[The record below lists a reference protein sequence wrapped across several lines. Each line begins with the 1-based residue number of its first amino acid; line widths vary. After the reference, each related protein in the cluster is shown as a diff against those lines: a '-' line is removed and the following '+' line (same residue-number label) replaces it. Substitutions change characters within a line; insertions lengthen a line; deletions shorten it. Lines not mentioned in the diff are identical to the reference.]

1 MCRWSTRPTILCR
14 LLKAQPFK
22 DPGTDRSNRCKPM
35 NSHCISPNWRLH
47 QPTRALAIV
56 LVMLI
61 AGCRASPA
69 PQELNIALA
78 VFPDEAARY
87 RAFAE
92 DFEAANHVHVNV
104 LAQTYTDI
112 LQAMRVQAG
121 SHGSLD
127 LVELDLATLGEA
139 HEHAQPLDTVVSPS
153 ARALFSNEAWNAAT
167 IDRRLYF
174 IPHRL
179 MWQAMIYNRVEV
191 PNPPATWDDLERFV
205 REHPGKLALKGARYE
220 GAICDVMPFVWTAGG
235 SECAPGSP
243 GSLRAL
249 DFIRQLAPDLNDE
262 SAVFREM
269 SVLEAQAR
277 GSVWIHFNWPFAIAY
292 LHSKGLAPG
301 VNLSAPIPAGP
312 DGRATPLGGGY
323 LAIPNSA
330 PHEKLA
336 EKFIQYLLTADVQSK
351 LSRDLGWYGSVPPA
365 PGSED
370 ARLYA
375 GYVAMRPFVRARAAV
390 DCYADLSDQWRRV
403 ARAVLFDDVAPASAI
418 ASNFHDA
425 ADRCDCAESRSGPE
439 L

>member
-1 MCRWSTRPTILCR
+1 MH
-14 LLKAQPFK
+14 LLRK
-22 DPGTDRSNRCKPM
+22 
-35 NSHCISPNWRLH
+35 SPNSRVHLS
-47 QPTRALAIV
+47 RRSLALV
-56 LVMLI
+56 LAMLL
-61 AGCRASPA
+61 AGCRTSAA
-69 PQELNIALA
+69 TQQLNIALA

-87 RAFAE
+87 EAFVT
-92 DFEAANHVHVNV
+92 DFESQHHVHVNV

-112 LQAMRVQAG
+112 LQAMRVQAA

-127 LVELDLATLGEA
+127 LVELDLAMLGEA
-139 HEHAQPLDTVVSPS
+139 HGYAQPLDTIVSPS

-167 IDRRLYF
+167 IDRHLYF

-179 MWQAMIYNRVEV
+179 MWQAMIYNRIAV
-191 PNPPATWDDLERFV
+191 PNPPANWNDLARFA

-220 GAICDVMPFVWTAGG
+220 GVVCDVMPFVWTAGG
-235 SECAPGSP
+235 DQCAPDSP
-243 GSLRAL
+243 NSLRAL
-249 DFIRQLAPDLNDE
+249 DFLRTLAPDLNDE

-292 LHSKGLAPG
+292 LHSKGLAPS

-336 EKFIQYLLTADVQSK
+336 AEFMQYLLTADVQAK
-351 LSRDLGWYGSVPPA
+351 LSRELGWYGSVPP
-365 PGSED
+365 PVGSED
-370 ARLYA
+370 AQLYA
-375 GYVAMRPFVRARAAV
+375 GYVAMRPFVRARPTV
-390 DCYADLSDQWRRV
+390 DCYADLSDQWRR
-403 ARAVLFDDVAPASAI
+403 AIRAVLFDNVAPASAI
-418 ASNFHDA
+418 ASDVLNA
-425 ADRCDCAESRSGPE
+425 ADRCDCAQSSSRSE

>member
-1 MCRWSTRPTILCR
+1 MRPI
-14 LLKAQPFK
+14 A
-22 DPGTDRSNRCKPM
+22 
-35 NSHCISPNWRLH
+35 ISPNSRAH
-47 QPTRALAIV
+47 QPTLALALV
-56 LVMLI
+56 LAILL

-69 PQELNIALA
+69 PEQLNIALA
-78 VFPDEAARY
+78 LFPDEAARY
-87 RAFAE
+87 RAFAA
-92 DFEAANHVHVNV
+92 DFEAQNHVHVNV

-112 LQAMRVQAG
+112 LQAMRVQAAG
-121 SHGSLD
+121 RGSLD
-127 LVELDLATLGEA
+127 LVELDLAMLGEA
-139 HEHAQPLDTVVSPS
+139 HWYAQPLDSVVSPS
-153 ARALFSNEAWNAAT
+153 ARALFSNETWNAAT

-191 PNPPATWDDLERFV
+191 PNPPATWSELKRFAH
-205 REHPGKLALKGARYE
+205 EHPGKLALKGARYE

-235 SECAPGSP
+235 SECAPESP

-292 LHSKGLAPG
+292 LHSKGLAPS

-323 LAIPNSA
+323 IAIPNSA

-336 EKFIQYLLTADVQSK
+336 AKFIQYLLTADVQSK

-375 GYVAMRPFVRARAAV
+375 GYVAMRPFVRARPTL
-390 DCYADLSDQWRRV
+390 DCYPDLSDQWRR
-403 ARAVLFDDVAPASAI
+403 ATRAVLFDDVAPASAV
-418 ASNFHDA
+418 ASNFPDA
-425 ADRCDCAESRSGPE
+425 ADRCDCAESSSRPS